1 MQECNIKIQILIFG
15 NKEVVGLFQYLEVP
29 TTYWH
34 PYMSKVALYEF
45 NNPDQLK
52 IPLPHKHIASTFN
65 DIMSKDVGY
74 AYVSLLYACPLKTHS
89 LRLNPF
95 SK

>member
-1 MQECNIKIQILIFG
+1 
-15 NKEVVGLFQYLEVP
+15 
-29 TTYWH
+29 
-34 PYMSKVALYEF
+34 MSKGALYEF

-74 AYVSLLYACPLKTHS
+74 TYVSLLGNDSNLLIVFYVQIMPD
-89 LRLNPF
+89 
-95 SK
+95 

>member
-1 MQECNIKIQILIFG
+1 MMSLWDALRMNMMISYQELVRTF
-15 NKEVVGLFQYLEVP
+15 L
-29 TTYWH
+29 
-34 PYMSKVALYEF
+34 

>member
-1 MQECNIKIQILIFG
+1 
-15 NKEVVGLFQYLEVP
+15 
-29 TTYWH
+29 
-34 PYMSKVALYEF
+34 MSKGALYEF

-74 AYVSLLYACPLKTHS
+74 AYTSLLYAYPLTTCL

-95 SK
+95 SNR